1 MFGGKSVAIKA
12 FIIILLL
19 VLIVWILYSFNFSLP
34 RISLKT
40 EERPKKAQGSK
51 LKAQRNSDDEEEEE
65 EEKPEFGQPVSRS
78 LIKSLIKQ
86 KFEEKVTAKERKIK
100 PMINF
105 S

>member
-1 MFGGKSVAIKA
+1 
-12 FIIILLL
+12 
-19 VLIVWILYSFNFSLP
+19 LYSFNFSLP
-34 RISLKT
+34 RIHLKT
-40 EERPKKAQGSK
+40 EERPKKKVEK
-51 LKAQRNSDDEEEEE
+51 LKRGNVESDEEEEE
-65 EEKPEFGQPVSRS
+65 EEEEEDRSEFGRPVSRS